1 MKKLEETSQAA
12 APKPR
17 TPMQKLR
24 RGLLI
29 ALLVLV
35 CLVCVLVLVGVAL
48 FHRYYLLMDYQPA
61 DHSIPSLT
69 EEEISRVLEDL
80 YGEESL
86 LPEESELPTESRE
99 ALDTSMEQ
107 ALVSTPQEESEEMS
121 EEPDEETEESLPPET
136 ESSEEVAPPPSEA
149 AELSHV
155 LIIGMDVEGVNK
167 RARADTMILV
177 TINKTS
183 GKIVLTSLLR
193 DLYVAVPGYPNNR
206 LNAAFALGNVALLY
220 KTIYANFG
228 ITIDRYVAIDF
239 TAFTKII
246 DQLNGIQL
254 ELTEKDIANVFP
266 GEDKAPGVYTLNGA
280 QALLYARWRKG
291 ASDFD
296 RTERQRILLE
306 TVIKRMFTMSLP
318 ELFSVMDATLPL
330 VRTDL
335 TESDCYAM
343 LFSVGALAKYPITT
357 QRIPFPGTWEY
368 ATINRKSVLT
378 LDLEENRRL
387 FFESVQ

>member
-1 MKKLEETSQAA
+1 MNETEETSRKAV
-12 APKPR
+12 PKSR

-35 CLVCVLVLVGVAL
+35 CLVCVLVLVGVAV
-48 FHRYYLLMDYQPA
+48 FHRYYLLMDYRPA

-86 LPEESELPTESRE
+86 LPEESELPAESRE

-107 ALVSTPQEESEEMS
+107 ALVSTPREESEDVR
-121 EEPDEETEESLPPET
+121 EESEESLPPET
-136 ESSEEVAPPPSEA
+136 ESSEEATPPPSEA

-167 RARADTMILV
+167 RARADTMILA

-206 LNAAFALGNVALLY
+206 LNAAFALGDVALLY

-254 ELTEKDIANVFP
+254 ELTEQDIVNVFP
-266 GEDKAPGVYTLNGA
+266 GEDKAPGVYTLSGA
-280 QALLYARWRKG
+280 QALQYARWRKG